1 MDNLLSSLY
10 DFLVHPIFDIG
21 GMKFSFTSIASLTI
35 SIVFVFVAA
44 KITTEI
50 IRRSLLSKL
59 GLSRGLQEAVAVSV
73 KYSLVVLGIVI
84 VLQTAGINLSSLT
97 VFAGVLG
104 IGIGLGLQ
112 NLASNFISGLVLL
125 FEQTIKIGDYVE
137 INGLQGTIEKISIRS
152 TIVRT
157 NDDVFVIVPNQKF
170 IDNNIVNWSYGGH
183 ICRIHLP
190 VGVAYGTDPLLL
202 TEALLAA
209 ARSESKVISYPPPE
223 VWLKGF
229 GSSTLDFHLLV
240 WVNNPNENEL
250 IKSALNF
257 RVEYE
262 LRHRGIEIPYPH
274 RDLRIR
280 NIEELKPLFQ
290 NRPLSETNS
299 ENINDNGYENG
310 ERKINLDKPES
321 NSDPSGFGKI
331 KSGTKSVTKR
341 SLRDLLR
348 RVSYFERCTDTELL
362 AVIASGYRE
371 HFSLGQ
377 VICKQDDPSDSFYI
391 ILSGSVEIISERT
404 NTQLATLQHGDFF
417 GEIALLTGTP
427 RTATVKALSDTTL
440 FVIGQQQLQKLLTEH
455 KELGEQI
462 ALKLSERQQILIDM
476 GLLNA
481 EELRKSESAA
491 ITWVRNR
498 LNTIFGIQL
507 GR

>member
-10 DFLVHPIFDIG
+10 NFLVHPIFDVG
-21 GMKFSFTSIASLTI
+21 GVKFSFASIASLTI
-35 SIVFVFVAA
+35 QIIVVFIVARIA
-44 KITTEI
+44 TEI
-50 IRRSLLSKL
+50 IRRSLLSRL
-59 GLSRGLQEAVAVSV
+59 GLNRGLQEAVAVSI
-73 KYSLVVLGIVI
+73 KYSLTVLGIAI

-97 VFAGVLG
+97 VVVGVLG
-104 IGIGLGLQ
+104 IGIGFGLQ

-125 FEQTIKIGDYVE
+125 FEQTIKVGDYIE

-157 NDDVFVIVPNQKF
+157 NDDVFVIVPNQRF
-170 IDNNIVNWSYGGH
+170 IENDTVNWSYGGH

-209 ARSESKVISYPPPE
+209 ARSEPRVISYPPPE
-223 VWLKGF
+223 VWFKGF
-229 GSSTLDFHLLV
+229 GNSSLDFQLLV
-240 WVNNPNENEL
+240 WVNNPNENEP

-262 LRHRGIEIPYPH
+262 LRQRGIEIPYPH

-280 NIEELKPLFQ
+280 NIEALRPLFQ
-290 NRPLSETNS
+290 NHSPNDKPSEKIS
-299 ENINDNGYENG
+299 DNGYENG
-310 ERKINLDKPES
+310 EKKINFDKPEPTTDS
-321 NSDPSGFGKI
+321 TNSGKN
-331 KSGTKSVTKR
+331 KLTVKTVSKR

-362 AVIASGYRE
+362 AVIASGFRQ
-371 HFSLGQ
+371 HFTPPQ
-377 VICKQDDPSDSFYI
+377 VICKQDDPSDTFYI

-404 NTQLATLQHGDFF
+404 DTHIATLHHGEFF

-427 RTATVKALSDTTL
+427 RTATVRALTDTTL
-440 FVIGQQQLQKLLTEH
+440 FVIGRRQLQKLLTDH

-462 ALKLSERQQILIDM
+462 ALKLSERQQILINM
-476 GLLNA
+476 GLLN
-481 EELRKSESAA
+481 EEEIKRSESAA
-491 ITWVRNR
+491 ITWVRDR
-498 LNTIFGIQL
+498 LNTLFGIQL
-507 GR
+507 GK